1 MSLLDT
7 DAEEPSPAA
16 PNPLR
21 RGLLIVVVLVAVGYG
36 LVALLRPVPEV
47 TEPVPSPSVSTPV
60 PGTSP
65 EIEPTVEI
73 EAAPEPAPE
82 PTPAAPSRPAPPPPA
97 APAVVLRVASDVDG
111 ADVFIDRRHVGQTPF
126 ESFDVAPGAHRINVS
141 AAGYDGF
148 VEDVEIGDELTDIS
162 VAFTEVRL
170 SQSVAVV
177 HKHRF
182 GSCEGRLVAGLNGIL
197 YETDHNDSFSVQ
209 LDELEEFTIDYL
221 EHALRIKPRDGRRY
235 DFTDDQPNA
244 DALFVFHR
252 EVEGARER
260 LASGDQPAGS

>member
-47 TEPVPSPSVSTPV
+47 IEPVPSPSISTPV
-60 PGTSP
+60 PGASP

-73 EAAPEPAPE
+73 EAAPEPAP
-82 PTPAAPSRPAPPPPA
+82 APPPLA
-97 APAVVLRVASDVDG
+97 APAVVLRVTSDVDG

-126 ESFDVAPGAHRINVS
+126 ESFDVAPGSHRINVS
-141 AAGYDGF
+141 AVGYDGF
-148 VEDVEIGDELTDIS
+148 VKDVEIGDELTDIS

-197 YETDHNDSFSVQ
+197 YETDHDDSFSVQ
-209 LDELEEFTIDYL
+209 LEELEEFTIDYL

-252 EVEGARER
+252 EVEGVHER